1 MKNIQIIY
9 FSLMIK
15 KEI

>member
-1 MKNIQIIY
+1 MKNIPIVY